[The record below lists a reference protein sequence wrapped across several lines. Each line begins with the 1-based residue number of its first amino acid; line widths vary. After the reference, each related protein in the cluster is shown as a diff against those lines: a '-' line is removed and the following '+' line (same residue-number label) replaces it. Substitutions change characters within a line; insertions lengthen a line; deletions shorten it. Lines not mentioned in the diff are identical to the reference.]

1 MKNTTGQLRILSL
14 LVCAGLCFSAGCRRS
29 TGPLSRSAQL
39 LHTAVTVTVYHT
51 QDRAVLD
58 ECFRQ
63 MERYEDLFSR
73 TREGSDVWRINQ
85 AGGKP
90 LEVAEDTAGV
100 LRLAQEYAVYSDG
113 ALDVTIAPASGLWDF
128 TAEAPRVPDAAAL
141 AAAAAHVGWQNLFI
155 DGTTVQLGEEEMA
168 VDLGAVAK
176 GYIADR
182 LAAVLRDNGV
192 TSALINLGGNIYA
205 LGDKDGADWKIG
217 IRSPRDG
224 TALAA
229 TVRVQNKSVVTSGI
243 YERGFEQDGVWY
255 HHILD
260 PKTGRPVQN
269 GLASVTIASDSS
281 AEGDA
286 LATACFVLGEEKGI
300 ELIRRMPGVQA
311 LFIRED
317 GTQTR
322 TEGFPG

>member
-1 MKNTTGQLRILSL
+1 M
-14 LVCAGLCFSAGCRRS
+14 
-29 TGPLSRSAQL
+29 
-39 LHTAVTVTVYHT
+39 
-51 QDRAVLD
+51 
-58 ECFRQ
+58 
-63 MERYEDLFSR
+63 
-73 TREGSDVWRINQ
+73 
-85 AGGKP
+85 
-90 LEVAEDTAGV
+90 
-100 LRLAQEYAVYSDG
+100 
-113 ALDVTIAPASGLWDF
+113 
-128 TAEAPRVPDAAAL
+128 
-141 AAAAAHVGWQNLFI
+141 
-155 DGTTVQLGEEEMA
+155 
-168 VDLGAVAK
+168 DLGAVAK

-217 IRSPRDG
+217 IQSPRDG

-269 GLASVTIASDSS
+269 GLASVTIVSDSS